1 MGKKLLRYVLAACCL
16 LAGSAQCQA
25 GVVTFGSGA
34 NQFNMEFVTIG
45 NPGNAADENGYPRP
59 AGAVGYTY
67 GIGKFE
73 VSRDMITKFNA
84 SQSLKITLAD
94 LNLYGGMV

>member
-1 MGKKLLRYVLAACCL
+1 
-16 LAGSAQCQA
+16 
-25 GVVTFGSGA
+25 
-34 NQFNMEFVTIG
+34 MEFVTIG

-94 LNLYGGMV
+94 LNLYGGNGIQFIYDAFQDTHDVIKLNNHQGYIVLTPKEI